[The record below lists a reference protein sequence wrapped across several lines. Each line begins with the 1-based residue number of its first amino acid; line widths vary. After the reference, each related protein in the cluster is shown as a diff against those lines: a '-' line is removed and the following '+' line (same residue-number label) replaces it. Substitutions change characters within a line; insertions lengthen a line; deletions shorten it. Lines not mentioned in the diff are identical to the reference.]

1 VQLSIPTGPVLAG
14 ERSCGTSTR
23 IQTLLHKIETHFV
36 SADRIGFCTWKKKG
50 VRVKIFGS
58 EYPLRGE
65 SEEFTKK
72 VAGYVDSMITTI
84 HDKIPEQPP
93 LTISVLAAL
102 KYLRKICL
110 RKREKN
116 KEIVSE
122 FESDIIKI
130 SNYLD
135 TSLHTEP

>member
-1 VQLSIPTGPVLAG
+1 M
-14 ERSCGTSTR
+14 
-23 IQTLLHKIETHFV
+23 
-36 SADRIGFCTWKKKG
+36 DRKS

-72 VAGYVDSMITTI
+72 VAGYVDTMINSI

-102 KYLRKICL
+102 NITEDLLKEKD
-110 RKREKN
+110 KNREMISN
-116 KEIVSE
+116 FENEI
-122 FESDIIKI
+122 FKI

-135 TSLHTEP
+135 TSLQSNG

>member
-1 VQLSIPTGPVLAG
+1 M
-14 ERSCGTSTR
+14 
-23 IQTLLHKIETHFV
+23 
-36 SADRIGFCTWKKKG
+36 DRKS

-72 VAGYVDSMITTI
+72 VAGYVDTMINSI

-102 KYLRKICL
+102 NITEDLLKEKD
-110 RKREKN
+110 KNREMIGN
-116 KEIVSE
+116 FENEIV
-122 FESDIIKI
+122 KI

-135 TSLHTEP
+135 TSLQGNG

>member
-1 VQLSIPTGPVLAG
+1 M
-14 ERSCGTSTR
+14 
-23 IQTLLHKIETHFV
+23 
-36 SADRIGFCTWKKKG
+36 DRKS

-72 VAGYVDSMITTI
+72 VAGYVDAMINSI

-102 KYLRKICL
+102 NITEDLLKEKD
-110 RKREKN
+110 KNREMISN
-116 KEIVSE
+116 FENEIV
-122 FESDIIKI
+122 KI

-135 TSLHTEP
+135 TSLQSNG